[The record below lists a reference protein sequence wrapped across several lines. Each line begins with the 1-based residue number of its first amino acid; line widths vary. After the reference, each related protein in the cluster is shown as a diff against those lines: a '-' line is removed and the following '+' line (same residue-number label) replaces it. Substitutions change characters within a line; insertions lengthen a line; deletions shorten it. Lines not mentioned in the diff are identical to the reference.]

1 MKLFVSAL
9 MLAIGFFSTTTL
21 AQSFTNKTTANG
33 LIGNVV
39 RSVYAVGR
47 TIYVGTE
54 SGLSISTDGGS
65 SFTNKTTGNGLAG
78 NVVLSVYAVGST
90 IYVGTDGGGLR
101 ISTDGGSS
109 FTNKTTANGL
119 GSNFVLSVYAVGS
132 TIYVGTRD
140 GGLSISTDGG
150 SSFTNKT
157 ISNGLGSNSVGS
169 VYAVG
174 STIYAGTESG
184 LSISADSPSPSPPPN
199 SINAT
204 PSTGK
209 VGVPTNF
216 SYTFTYAKESAPPSF
231 QISYSK
237 TGHAP
242 WKVIKKFNPYSTN
255 IIETTVGTTVTRLA
269 TIGSYRP
276 VATDVSKNGVIRVCD
291 YSQSDLKTPL
301 ACISS
306 PFVVSRR

>member
-90 IYVGTDGGGLR
+90 IYVGTDGGGLS

-132 TIYVGTRD
+132 TIYAGTD
-140 GGLSISTDGG
+140 GGLSISSDGG
-150 SSFTNKT
+150 STFTNYT
-157 ISNGLGSNSVGS
+157 TGNGLGSNSVGS